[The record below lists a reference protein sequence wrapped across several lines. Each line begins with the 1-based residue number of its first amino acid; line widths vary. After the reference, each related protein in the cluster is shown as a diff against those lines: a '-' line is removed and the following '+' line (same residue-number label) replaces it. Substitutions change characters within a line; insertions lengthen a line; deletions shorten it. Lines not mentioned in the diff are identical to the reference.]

1 MHAESSGKYKKY
13 ACGKRLAG
21 AVNRANA
28 TRRPLHGINR
38 DVVAALRRLVS
49 SEHFEAAL
57 AEQLAADRSNVEQ
70 RRLEYPTAHG
80 ALQAQRAKLQKK
92 VTNLLGEL
100 EDLEDPEVRAE
111 TRKRMDKLCRDCTE
125 VDRQLARLV
134 EPREPSAEDI
144 AALRA
149 EAGRMTALLEGA
161 LTNDP
166 AEAQLFFADVLDG
179 PIVATPIEVNG
190 EPRFLLRGTLRT
202 APPHLVAR
210 AAIQGGATTVNSDGV
225 KKVGDGRGMA
235 RRTIRREVTVRSRWA
250 ARAVTRAEE
259 VDRTQRAEVWGRWL
273 AEGRYRSR
281 RELARACGV
290 SASLVTRVLGGR

>member
-1 MHAESSGKYKKY
+1 MLSGVLRCGICGSAMHASGLEKYKRY

-21 AVNRANA
+21 AVNCANA

-38 DVVAALRRLVS
+38 DVVAALSRLVS
-49 SEHFEAAL
+49 SEHFEAAF
-57 AEQLAADRSNVEQ
+57 AKQLAADRSNVDQ
-70 RRLEYPTAHG
+70 RRLDYQTTQG
-80 ALQAQRAKLQKK
+80 ALQAQRAKLQTK

-100 EDLEDPEVRAE
+100 EDMEDPEVRAQ
-111 TRKRMDKLCRDCTE
+111 TRKRVEALGRERTD

-149 EAGRMTALLEGA
+149 EAGRMTAVLEGA

-166 AEAQLFFADVLDG
+166 AEAQRFFADVLEG
-179 PIVATPIEVNG
+179 PLVATPIEVNG
-190 EPRFLLRGTLRT
+190 EMRFLLRGTLRT

-225 KKVGDGRGMA
+225 KKVGDPKGIFA
-235 RRTIRREVTVRSRWA
+235 ELEAALVVEVV
-250 ARAVTRAEE
+250 
-259 VDRTQRAEVWGRWL
+259 G
-273 AEGRYRSR
+273 
-281 RELARACGV
+281 
-290 SASLVTRVLGGR
+290 